1 MNGQLDEL
9 LKERIRK
16 ARGRFAA
23 MAATYFVGVFNDNFF
38 KQTALIMAI
47 ALNRPH
53 LQGYAVFIF
62 TLPFILFAA
71 PAGWFADRFPKRSI
85 VIIAKLLELVAMIF
99 GAFGVYYVNWT
110 LILVMLGIE
119 GIQAAVFSPALNG
132 AIPELYPAEYV
143 LKANAII
150 RMISTMA
157 ILAGI
162 AAAGFVLDVPGSIG
176 GVPLN
181 RIMVA
186 AVVICISAVGVVMS
200 FAVPKFPAASPR
212 APLPWKGPI
221 DTIKTLL
228 GIRGDLL
235 LAVSIIANAFFWYIA
250 SLGALVVNQLG
261 LSEFALSASATSSL
275 VVAELLGIAVGGL
288 VSTRLVAGE
297 RWYRTLPLIC
307 ILMALCMV
315 SIAAMPY
322 VPGLVRGVCLAG
334 ILFAM
339 GAGGGAFMIPLES
352 FIQVRPAAD
361 RKGATIAASNFA
373 AFTGILLSGP
383 TINLFNLLAIPPSKC
398 FLIMGLMAII
408 AAAWLF
414 LVLPRG
420 KMYD

>member
-1 MNGQLDEL
+1 VNGRLDEL
-9 LKERIRK
+9 LKERVRK

-53 LQGYAVFIF
+53 LQGYAAFIF

-71 PAGWFADRFPKRSI
+71 PAGWCADRFPKRSI
-85 VIIAKLLELVAMIF
+85 VIIAKLLELAAMIF
-99 GAFGVYYVNWT
+99 GAFGIYYVNWT

-119 GIQAAVFSPALNG
+119 GLQAAVFSPALNG

-150 RMISTMA
+150 RMISTTA

-162 AAAGFVLDVPGSIG
+162 AAAGFVLDVPGSIR

-221 DTIKTLL
+221 DTVKTLL

-250 SLGALVVNQLG
+250 TLGALVVNQLG

-275 VVAELLGIAVGGL
+275 VVAELLGIALGGL
-288 VSTRLVAGE
+288 LSTRLVAGK
-297 RWYRTLPLIC
+297 RWYRALPLIC

-315 SIAAMPY
+315 SIAALGY
-322 VPGLVRGVCLAG
+322 VHGLVRGVCLAG
-334 ILFAM
+334 TLFVM

-373 AFTGILLSGP
+373 AFTGILFSGP

-408 AAAWLF
+408 AAVWLF

-420 KMYD
+420 KMHD